1 MEPDTIPLHSSS
13 PPPLD
18 CDGDEG
24 VGSEEDEFGDFSV
37 GISCSSLGLPVA
49 PESPSFFKQPPTIR
63 EPETHQP
70 NSSFYHPVE
79 ESQHTSTVKLDSS
92 SGPADAESQN
102 CNAESTLYLTNGFAQ
117 DPHKSGGASV
127 MGACSPKEE
136 MGFADFTVFTE
147 QVSHPW
153 CCGFTEQWDR
163 KVGGAGLNSGQG
175 IIMESEPRFH
185 HVYKAKE
192 DVCIMAK
199 HCEKRDAAL
208 VQPPQ
213 DHHQP
218 QEAAA
223 ALNLATGEEDPGIP
237 QDGQGERRLS
247 CSSLQTSELQRV
259 KENISET
266 MYESASDDLAS
277 FCDDLSFEG
286 ASADLEPNVSSLGS
300 QDDQT
305 DCDRT
310 DDDEEEPEN
319 CRERDCLFRISMA
332 NLRLSES
339 EKDFQHSNHYA
350 TQETSATSSQSQS
363 GTNPEEKIAD
373 FTDRSR
379 ILHRDQEFVQTA
391 DAGVHILGNL
401 PPSDS
406 FADFCSAPTQDDG
419 EGLWTDFK
427 DQSAQV
433 EGKTWMGFREPV
445 SSLQAGGDDEEEL
458 RRGEELGARRKNSCQ
473 ASLSCRVEQLFQ
485 SSFPEVLVPAA
496 EVQEEQLVPSAL
508 LQTEHLPQSEDDIPE
523 VSHTLSI
530 QQTMLWPHQDIHS
543 SVGLQF
549 RWGGSHSNRALLR
562 CLGVDARN
570 IVFIGTKK
578 QPASVPAYASN
589 LGMLEPTKDSVPA
602 VCSPGHTAAT
612 APPGPRDKPDTSNHS
627 VQEDL
632 PSSQLDWRSRGLS
645 SSQDG
650 TSPRRTPHFWGRK

>member
-1 MEPDTIPLHSSS
+1 MEPDTIPLHLSS
-13 PPPLD
+13 PPLLD

-37 GISCSSLGLPVA
+37 GISCSPLGLPVA
-49 PESPSFFKQPPTIR
+49 PEPPSCFKQPPPIIK
-63 EPETHQP
+63 PETHQP

-79 ESQHTSTVKLDSS
+79 ESQHTSTVKLESS
-92 SGPADAESQN
+92 RGPADVESHN
-102 CNAESTLYLTNGFAQ
+102 CNAESSLYLTNGFAQ

-127 MGACSPKEE
+127 RGACSSKEE

-153 CCGFTEQWDR
+153 CCGLTEQWDR
-163 KVGGAGLNSGQG
+163 KVGSADLNAGRDV
-175 IIMESEPRFH
+175 IMESEPRFH
-185 HVYKAKE
+185 HVSKVKE

-223 ALNLATGEEDPGIP
+223 ALNLATGEDDPGIP
-237 QDGQGERRLS
+237 RDGRGERRLS
-247 CSSLQTSELQRV
+247 CSSLQSSEVQRV
-259 KENISET
+259 AENICET

-310 DDDEEEPEN
+310 DDEEEELKN
-319 CRERDCLFRISMA
+319 YRRRECLFHISMA
-332 NLRLSES
+332 NLNSSES
-339 EKDFQHSNHYA
+339 EKDFQQCNHYA

-363 GTNPEEKIAD
+363 GTNPEEKLAD
-373 FTDRSR
+373 FSDRS
-379 ILHRDQEFVQTA
+379 LMHHRDQGFVQTA

-406 FADFCSAPTQDDG
+406 FADFCSAPAQDDG
-419 EGLWTDFK
+419 AGLWADFK
-427 DQSAQV
+427 DPSAQV
-433 EGKTWMGFREPV
+433 EGTTWMGFREPV
-445 SSLQAGGDDEEEL
+445 SSLQADGDDDEEEL
-458 RRGEELGARRKNSCQ
+458 RRGEKLGARRKNSCQ

-485 SSFPEVLVPAA
+485 SSFPEVVPAA
-496 EVQEEQLVPSAL
+496 KVQEEQLVPSAL
-508 LQTEHLPQSEDDIPE
+508 LQTQHLPQSEDVIPE
-523 VSHTLSI
+523 LSHALRI
-530 QQTMLWPHQDIHS
+530 QQTMLWLHQDIHS
-543 SVGLQF
+543 SFGLQF
-549 RWGGSHSNRALLR
+549 RWGGSHSNRTLLR
-562 CLGVDARN
+562 CLGVDERN
-570 IVFIGTKK
+570 IVFVGTKK
-578 QPASVPAYASN
+578 QPATVPAYASS

-602 VCSPGHTAAT
+602 VCSRGHTAVA
-612 APPGPRDKPDTSNHS
+612 APPGPRDKSDTSNQS
-627 VQEDL
+627 VQENL